1 VNAVFHI
8 SKRTLISVDEKLGRW
23 GDEEVFY
30 MVGATSMSSIRRRN
44 RRSDQERISVDSND
58 SPGLGSVDL
67 KSLNEF
73 RDMVKAL
80 HRAGT
85 SRAWD
90 IESESLYLR
99 HEIDR
104 RSVDP
109 AGLYQVGSFVGD
121 SWREWNGRFRA
132 DTRDFSAAPRVQ

>member
-1 VNAVFHI
+1 MRF
-8 SKRTLISVDEKLGRW
+8 
-23 GDEEVFY
+23 
-30 MVGATSMSSIRRRN
+30 SSSAGIGLYPRKN
-44 RRSDQERISVDSND
+44 RIAKHHRDRV
-58 SPGLGSVDL
+58 PY
-67 KSLNEF
+67 EF

-85 SRAWD
+85 ARAWD
-90 IESESLYLR
+90 IESESFTCG

-109 AGLYQVGSFVGD
+109 TGLYQVGSFVGD

-132 DTRDFSAAPRVQ
+132 DARDFSVAPRVQ